1 MNKIYEEAAKLIR
14 WAIIG
19 VAAVIVVLPTLTSVG
34 SSI

>member
-1 MNKIYEEAAKLIR
+1 MKKAYEEAAMLVR

-19 VAAVIVVLPTLTSVG
+19 IAAIIVSLPALTSVG